1 MYVYITFICSRL
13 SGHGHVSECTVS
25 TPAPILREQPQAVG
39 RPDVIAMSSAMTA
52 LSGAHLWQKALLLFQ
67 RLPARSRDVVSYGAA
82 MTAAAIGKH
91 WELGLF
97 WLMEMKKLN

>member
-1 MYVYITFICSRL
+1 M
-13 SGHGHVSECTVS
+13 
-25 TPAPILREQPQAVG
+25 G

>member
-1 MYVYITFICSRL
+1 MLQAFRSWAC
-13 SGHGHVSECTVS
+13 VSMHCFH
-25 TPAPILREQPQAVG
+25 AQAVG

-97 WLMEMKKLN
+97 WLMEMKKLNWSCFASDVVV

>member
-1 MYVYITFICSRL
+1 
-13 SGHGHVSECTVS
+13 
-25 TPAPILREQPQAVG
+25 
-39 RPDVIAMSSAMTA
+39 MTA